1 MKLWQQILIGMVLGV
16 ITGLFLGPHAEYL
29 KPVGTIFINLI
40 SMVTLP
46 LMVTSLVVGIA
57 STNDPKQLSRMGIK
71 TLIPFFGSTLF
82 AIFFGLGFGFL
93 FEPGA
98 NLNFEMPGAV
108 AATAAV
114 DPPSLK
120 KIFISMFPSN
130 FFAALSSGNIM
141 QALMFAGLFGVAIT
155 LAGEKGKPV
164 LAVMESVANVMY
176 TVTAIIMKLSPIG
189 VFGIMASVAGTF
201 GVKVLIPLLMF
212 LGSYYFACAVHVIVV
227 FCGILWVLARLHPLP
242 FFRGI
247 RDAILFALSTCSS
260 SATLPTAMRCAEENL
275 GVSRHIVNF
284 VFPLGITLNM
294 NGTAIFQAMS
304 TVFIA
309 QAYGIPFDFSLVLIV
324 IVATIMSAI
333 ATAGIPGSGF
343 IMLSAVVS
351 AAGLPIEGIAI
362 LAGVDRLREMV
373 STSLN
378 IVGDA
383 VIAVYVA
390 KSEGELDEERY
401 YSTEPLP
408 APIVTENAKA

>member
-16 ITGLFLGPHAEYL
+16 VTGLFLGPDAEFL
-29 KPVGTIFINLI
+29 KPIGTIFINLI

-46 LMVTSLVVGIA
+46 LMVTSLIVGIA
-57 STNDPKQLSRMGIK
+57 STEDPKKLGRIGLK
-71 TLIPFFGSTLF
+71 TLIPFFLSTIF
-82 AIFFGLGFGFL
+82 AIMFGLGFGLL
-93 FEPGA
+93 FEPGTH
-98 NLNFEMPGAV
+98 LNFDLPATHVATTEAPG
-108 AATAAV
+108 
-114 DPPSLK
+114 LK
-120 KIFISMFPSN
+120 KIFISIFPSN
-130 FFAALSSGNIM
+130 FFNALSTGNIM
-141 QALMFAGLFGVAIT
+141 QALMFAGLFGVALTI
-155 LAGEKGKPV
+155 AGEKGKPV
-164 LAVMESVANVMY
+164 FVIAESIAQVMY
-176 TVTAIIMKLSPIG
+176 SLTSIIMKLSPLG

-201 GVKVLIPLLMF
+201 GVKVLLPLLVF
-212 LGSYYFACAVHVIVV
+212 LGSYYLACAVHVMIV
-227 FCGILWVLARLHPLP
+227 FCGILWGLARLHPLP

-275 GVSRHIVNF
+275 GVSRHIINF

-309 QAYGIPFDFSLVLIV
+309 QAYGIPIDLHLVLIV
-324 IVATIMSAI
+324 LVATIMSAI

-390 KSEGELDEERY
+390 KSEGELDEKRY

-408 APIVTENAKA
+408 APVSTESAKA

>member
-16 ITGLFLGPHAEYL
+16 ICGLLLGPYAEYL

-46 LMVTSLVVGIA
+46 LMVSSLIVGIA

-71 TLIPFFGSTLF
+71 TLIPFLVSTLF
-82 AIFFGLGFGFL
+82 AIFFGLGFGLL
-93 FEPGA
+93 FEPGT
-98 NLNFEMPGAV
+98 NLNFEMSLPSASAV
-108 AATAAV
+108 V

-120 KIFISMFPSN
+120 KIILSMFPSN
-130 FFAALSSGNIM
+130 FFAALSSGNVM
-141 QALMFAGLFGVAIT
+141 QALVFGGLFGVAIT
-155 LAGEKGKPV
+155 LCGEKGKPI
-164 LAVMESVANVMY
+164 LGVMESVANVMF
-176 TVTAIIMKLSPIG
+176 TVTSLIMKLSPIG
-189 VFGIMASVAGTF
+189 VFAIMASVAGTF
-201 GVKVLIPLLMF
+201 GVKVLVPLLMF
-212 LGSYYFACAVHVIVV
+212 LGSYYFACAVHVVVV
-227 FCGILWVLARLHPLP
+227 FCGILWGLARLNPLP
-242 FFRGI
+242 FFKGI
-247 RDAILFALSTCSS
+247 RDAILFAFSTCSS

-275 GVSRHIVNF
+275 GVSKHIVNF

-309 QAYGIPFDFSLVLIV
+309 QAYGIPIDFHLIIVVLVT
-324 IVATIMSAI
+324 TIMSAI

-343 IMLSAVVS
+343 IMLTAVVS

-390 KSEGELDEERY
+390 KSEGELNEARY
-401 YSTEPLP
+401 YSTEATSQP
-408 APIVTENAKA
+408 VTGNVKA